1 MNDPQLAAA
10 LRSRSPDALPEL
22 LDAYGDQLFSYC
34 WCLLRNRENAQIAV
48 RDALVVATAQ
58 IGRLVCEEWLGL
70 WLYSL
75 ARAEC
80 LRREA
85 VPAADADEPVAPPNA
100 DDADSRLMAW
110 KAVTSMPAD
119 EVEALELDSRHDVDL
134 RLVLGL
140 SAAEV
145 QALLDRARRD
155 LERALGAEILIRKSH
170 ACPDRAAL
178 LGGWTGTTTP
188 ALRDQV
194 LEHAVTCSVCSPN
207 LPRSV
212 SPARVFALLPAPV
225 LSSVA
230 RLEVLGFFDDSR
242 KAAYREFAVSR
253 AEELTGSWF
262 LNAPESSEPA
272 TGSWFIPVPKSA
284 NPAPPVPSISSDPAH
299 LPPVPDPAHLTP
311 TPVPEPADLA
321 PISIPEPEPISPA
334 LRLAPEPAL
343 AFAGAPSAPNPE
355 PQATVYAPDAF
366 GSRPAATP
374 EPAAESTGPIRS
386 GPVVAQGF
394 MGSWLSLAEPADPRS
409 GPATEPLPPVPGP
422 APRPAASGS
431 GVPSSPNLSRPAPAS
446 ARPASRSVPAPARAA
461 SRPAPASA
469 PASAASRPAPAPAGS
484 RAAGGLGA
492 ATSGAVAPEPVAP
505 VIPLTVPPPA
515 GQAPPRTPRPAV
527 TARSSRR
534 RPRLSR
540 IGLAAVASVAVTAV
554 FALVGF
560 HITPAATTTS
570 SPPSVATEEP
580 GTATAQPGGG
590 ADAALPVK
598 VKRSSGASSSTEPLQ
613 QSAATKTE
621 SLAVAAASQPGISSP
636 SLPGQARS
644 PAKSASASA
653 SSSAPT
659 ANGTLAITP
668 DRLDLGR
675 STSGQLTLTAMNGPV
690 SWSADTSSS
699 LVTLNSQQGTLQAGQ
714 SVTLTVSV
722 TPGSGDEFVFV
733 YSSPLTSGATASPST
748 APTASQAVEV
758 TWMTTRPRSPRP
770 SPSPS
775 GSSSPSPSP
784 SPSPSVS
791 AAPSSVLG
799 GS

>member
-10 LRSRSPDALPEL
+10 LRSRSPDALPDL

-58 IGRLVCEEWLGL
+58 IGRLVCDEWLGL

-85 VPAADADEPVAPPNA
+85 VPAADADEPVALPSA

-110 KAVTSMPAD
+110 RAVTGLPAD

-178 LGGWTGTTTP
+178 LSDWTATTSP
-188 ALRDQV
+188 AQRDRM
-194 LEHAVTCSVCSPN
+194 LEHAATCSVCGPN

-242 KAAYREFAVSR
+242 KAAYREFTVSR

-262 LNAPESSEPA
+262 LSTPEPSEPA
-272 TGSWFIPVPKSA
+272 TGSWFIPAPKPA
-284 NPAPPVPSISSDPAH
+284 NPAPSIAADPIH
-299 LPPVPDPAHLTP
+299 LASTPDPAEP
-311 TPVPEPADLA
+311 APIPEPA
-321 PISIPEPEPISPA
+321 
-334 LRLAPEPAL
+334 
-343 AFAGAPSAPNPE
+343 SAS
-355 PQATVYAPDAF
+355 AADDA
-366 GSRPAATP
+366 
-374 EPAAESTGPIRS
+374 TGPIRS
-386 GPVVAQGF
+386 GPAVAQGF
-394 MGSWLSLAEPADPRS
+394 MGSWLSLAEPA
-409 GPATEPLPPVPGP
+409 GPEPGPPTEPIPPVPGP
-422 APRPAASGS
+422 TPQPAASRP
-431 GVPSSPNLSRPAPAS
+431 GVPSGPSPARPAP
-446 ARPASRSVPAPARAA
+446 VPAPAA
-461 SRPAPASA
+461 SRPVGAPQ
-469 PASAASRPAPAPAGS
+469 PAA
-484 RAAGGLGA
+484 
-492 ATSGAVAPEPVAP
+492 SGAVAPEPLAP
-505 VIPLTVPPPA
+505 VIPLTVPPPVA
-515 GQAPPRTPRPAV
+515 QAPPRPARPTT
-527 TARSSRR
+527 TAHPARR
-534 RPRLSR
+534 RPRVSG
-540 IGLAAVASVAVTAV
+540 IGVAAVASVAVTVV

-560 HITPAATTTS
+560 HVTPSATRTS
-570 SPPSVATEEP
+570 NPPSVAAE
-580 GTATAQPGGG
+580 GLGSAAAQAGGG

-598 VKRSSGASSSTEPLQ
+598 VKRSSGAPSSTEPLQ
-613 QSAATKTE
+613 QSAATKAE
-621 SLAVAAASQPGISSP
+621 SLAVAAASQPGSP
-636 SLPGQARS
+636 SLAGQAGR
-644 PAKSASASA
+644 PASSSSASASA
-653 SSSAPT
+653 SSSTPS
-659 ANGTLAITP
+659 ANGTLTVTP
-668 DRLDLGR
+668 DRLALGR
-675 STSGQLTLTAMNGPV
+675 SATGQLTLTAKNGPV
-690 SWSADTSSS
+690 SWSADTSST

-722 TPGSGDEFVFV
+722 TPGRGDEFVFV
-733 YSSPLTSGATASPST
+733 YSSPLTSGATQAPAGVPS
-748 APTASQAVEV
+748 ASQAVEV
-758 TWMTTRPRSPRP
+758 TWTTGPPPGPRP

-775 GSSSPSPSP
+775 PSDSSSPSPSP
-784 SPSPSVS
+784 SAS
-791 AAPSSVLG
+791 AAPSSVLSG
-799 GS
+799 T

>member
-34 WCLLRNRENAQIAV
+34 WRLLRNRENARIAV

-58 IGRLVCEEWLGL
+58 IGRLVCDEWLGL

-85 VPAADADEPVAPPNA
+85 VPASDADEPVGLPNT

-110 KAVTSMPAD
+110 NAVTSMPAD
-119 EVEALELDSRHDVDL
+119 EVEALDLDSRHDVDL

-178 LGGWTGTTTP
+178 LSGRTGTTTP
-188 ALRDQV
+188 ALRDRV
-194 LEHAVTCSVCSPN
+194 LEHAATCSVCSPN

-242 KAAYREFAVSR
+242 KAAYREFTVSR

-262 LNAPESSEPA
+262 LTTPEPSEPPS
-272 TGSWFIPVPKSA
+272 GSCFISTPK
-284 NPAPPVPSISSDPAH
+284 
-299 LPPVPDPAHLTP
+299 
-311 TPVPEPADLA
+311 
-321 PISIPEPEPISPA
+321 
-334 LRLAPEPAL
+334 APEPAL
-343 AFAGAPSAPNPE
+343 TFAESAEPSSEPE
-355 PQATVYAPDAF
+355 ASARTLDPS
-366 GSRPAATP
+366 GSCPAA
-374 EPAAESTGPIRS
+374 AS
-386 GPVVAQGF
+386 Q
-394 MGSWLSLAEPADPRS
+394 
-409 GPATEPLPPVPGP
+409 
-422 APRPAASGS
+422 PAASG
-431 GVPSSPNLSRPAPAS
+431 P
-446 ARPASRSVPAPARAA
+446 
-461 SRPAPASA
+461 
-469 PASAASRPAPAPAGS
+469 
-484 RAAGGLGA
+484 
-492 ATSGAVAPEPVAP
+492 VAPGPLAP
-505 VIPLTVPPPA
+505 VIPLAVPPPA
-515 GQAPPRTPRPAV
+515 AQGPPRPPRPAA
-527 TARSSRR
+527 TARPARR
-534 RPRLSR
+534 RPRVSR
-540 IGLAAVASVAVTAV
+540 VGVAAMASVAATAV

-560 HITPAATTTS
+560 HVTPSASTAS
-570 SPPSVATEEP
+570 SPPSAAAEGP
-580 GTATAQPGGG
+580 GSVTAQPGAG

-598 VKRSSGASSSTEPLQ
+598 VKRSSGAPSSTEPLQ
-613 QSAATKTE
+613 RSAATKTE
-621 SLAVAAASQPGISSP
+621 SLAVAAASQPARSSP
-636 SLPGQARS
+636 SLPGQAVS

-653 SSSAPT
+653 SSSTPS
-659 ANGTLAITP
+659 ANGTLTVTP

-675 STSGQLTLTAMNGPV
+675 STTGQLTLTAVNGPV
-690 SWSADTSSS
+690 SWSADTSSP

-722 TPGSGDEFVFV
+722 TLGSGEEFVFV
-733 YSSPLTSGATASPST
+733 YSSPLTSGATVAPSA
-748 APTASQAVEV
+748 APSASQAVEV
-758 TWMTTRPRSPRP
+758 TWTTGRPRGPRP
-770 SPSPS
+770 SPSPPDS
-775 GSSSPSPSP
+775 SSSSPSPSA
-784 SPSPSVS
+784 S
-791 AAPSSVLG
+791 AAPSSVLR

>member
-10 LRSRSPDALPEL
+10 LRSKSPDALPEL

-58 IGRLVCEEWLGL
+58 IERLVCDEWLGL

-85 VPAADADEPVAPPNA
+85 VPASDADEPVAPPNA

-140 SAAEV
+140 SAAEAE
-145 QALLDRARRD
+145 ALLDRARRD
-155 LERALGAEILIRKSH
+155 LERALAAEILVRKSR

-178 LGGWTGTTTP
+178 LSGWTGTTTP
-188 ALRDQV
+188 ALRDRV

-262 LNAPESSEPA
+262 LSTPESSEPA
-272 TGSWFIPVPKSA
+272 TGSWFIPVP
-284 NPAPPVPSISSDPAH
+284 I
-299 LPPVPDPAHLTP
+299 
-311 TPVPEPADLA
+311 
-321 PISIPEPEPISPA
+321 PIPIPEPEPISPA
-334 LRLAPEPAL
+334 LDLAPEPAL
-343 AFAGAPSAPNPE
+343 AFAGAPSAPSPE
-355 PQATVYAPDAF
+355 PQATGYAPDAF

-374 EPAAESTGPIRS
+374 EPAADTTGPIRS

-394 MGSWLSLAEPADPRS
+394 MGSWLSLAEAADPEP
-409 GPATEPLPPVPGP
+409 GPPTEPIPPVPGP
-422 APRPAASGS
+422 APRPAASRS
-431 GVPSSPNLSRPAPAS
+431 SVPSSPAPSRSTPAPAW
-446 ARPASRSVPAPARAA
+446 PASRSVPAPARAA
-461 SRPAPASA
+461 SRPTPASA
-469 PASAASRPAPAPAGS
+469 ELRSVPAPAPAGS
-484 RAAGGLGA
+484 RPAGGLGA
-492 ATSGAVAPEPVAP
+492 AASGAVTPEPVAP

-515 GQAPPRTPRPAV
+515 GQAPPRTSHPAA
-527 TARSSRR
+527 TPRSSRR
-534 RPRLSR
+534 RPRVSR

-570 SPPSVATEEP
+570 SPPSAATEEP

-598 VKRSSGASSSTEPLQ
+598 VKRSSGASSSTGPVR

-621 SLAVAAASQPGISSP
+621 SLAVAAASQPGVSSP
-636 SLPGQARS
+636 SLPGQAGN

-659 ANGTLAITP
+659 ANGTLAVTP
-668 DRLDLGR
+668 ARLDLGR

-690 SWSADTSSS
+690 SWSADTSST

-733 YSSPLTSGATASPST
+733 YSSPLTSGATASPS
-748 APTASQAVEV
+748 AASASQAVEV
-758 TWMTTRPRSPRP
+758 TWMTTRPRGPRP

>member
-10 LRSRSPDALPEL
+10 LRSRSPNALPEL

-85 VPAADADEPVAPPNA
+85 VPASDADEPVAPPNA

-145 QALLDRARRD
+145 QALLERARRD
-155 LERALGAEILIRKSH
+155 LERALAAEILIRKSH

-178 LGGWTGTTTP
+178 LSGWTGTTTP
-188 ALRDQV
+188 ALRDRV

-262 LNAPESSEPA
+262 LGTPEPSEPA

-284 NPAPPVPSISSDPAH
+284 NPAPPVPSIPSDSIPSDPAH
-299 LPPVPDPAHLTP
+299 
-311 TPVPEPADLA
+311 
-321 PISIPEPEPISPA
+321 
-334 LRLAPEPAL
+334 LAPEPAL
-343 AFAGAPSAPNPE
+343 AFAAASSAPSPE
-355 PQATVYAPDAF
+355 PQATAYAPDAF

-374 EPAAESTGPIRS
+374 EPAADSTGPIRS

-394 MGSWLSLAEPADPRS
+394 MGSWLSLAQPADPRP
-409 GPATEPLPPVPGP
+409 GPPTEPIPPVSGP
-422 APRPAASGS
+422 APRPAASRP
-431 GVPSSPNLSRPAPAS
+431 GVPSSPNPSRSTPAPAW
-446 ARPASRSVPAPARAA
+446 PASRSVPAPARAA
-461 SRPAPASA
+461 SRPAPA
-469 PASAASRPAPAPAGS
+469 PAASRPAGGP
-484 RAAGGLGA
+484 RAAASA
-492 ATSGAVAPEPVAP
+492 AVTPEPVAP

-515 GQAPPRTPRPAV
+515 GQAPPRTPRPAA

-534 RPRLSR
+534 RPRVSR

-570 SPPSVATEEP
+570 SPPSVATDEP

-598 VKRSSGASSSTEPLQ
+598 VKRSSGASSSAEPLQ

-621 SLAVAAASQPGISSP
+621 SLAVAAASQPGVSSP
-636 SLPGQARS
+636 SLPGQAGS

-653 SSSAPT
+653 SSGAAS
-659 ANGTLAITP
+659 ANGTLAVTP

-690 SWSADTSSS
+690 SWSADTSST

-733 YSSPLTSGATASPST
+733 YSSPLTSGATASPAAAAS
-748 APTASQAVEV
+748 ASQAVEV
-758 TWMTTRPRSPRP
+758 TWMTTRPRGPRP

-775 GSSSPSPSP
+775 GSSSPSPSA

>member
-1 MNDPQLAAA
+1 MNDPELAAA

-58 IGRLVCEEWLGL
+58 IERLFCDEWLGL

-85 VPAADADEPVAPPNA
+85 VPASDADEPVALPNT

-110 KAVTSMPAD
+110 NAVTSMPAD

-155 LERALGAEILIRKSH
+155 LELALAAEILIRKSH
-170 ACPDRAAL
+170 ACPDRGAL
-178 LGGWTGTTTP
+178 LSGWSGATTP
-188 ALRDQV
+188 ALRDRM
-194 LEHAVTCSVCSPN
+194 LEHAATCSVCSPN

-242 KAAYREFAVSR
+242 KAAYREFTASR

-262 LNAPESSEPA
+262 LSTPA
-272 TGSWFIPVPKSA
+272 ASQLASP
-284 NPAPPVPSISSDPAH
+284 PAA
-299 LPPVPDPAHLTP
+299 
-311 TPVPEPADLA
+311 
-321 PISIPEPEPISPA
+321 
-334 LRLAPEPAL
+334 
-343 AFAGAPSAPNPE
+343 AG
-355 PQATVYAPDAF
+355 T
-366 GSRPAATP
+366 RPAAA
-374 EPAAESTGPIRS
+374 PAAT
-386 GPVVAQGF
+386 V
-394 MGSWLSLAEPADPRS
+394 
-409 GPATEPLPPVPGP
+409 
-422 APRPAASGS
+422 RPA
-431 GVPSSPNLSRPAPAS
+431 
-446 ARPASRSVPAPARAA
+446 
-461 SRPAPASA
+461 
-469 PASAASRPAPAPAGS
+469 
-484 RAAGGLGA
+484 
-492 ATSGAVAPEPVAP
+492 
-505 VIPLTVPPPA
+505 
-515 GQAPPRTPRPAV
+515 
-527 TARSSRR
+527 RR
-534 RPRLSR
+534 RPRVSR
-540 IGLAAVASVAVTAV
+540 IGVAAVASVAVAAV

-560 HITPAATTTS
+560 HVTPPATSADSLT
-570 SPPSVATEEP
+570 SVAAEGP
-580 GTATAQPGGG
+580 GSATAQPGGG
-590 ADAALPVK
+590 SGAALPVK
-598 VKRSSGASSSTEPLQ
+598 VKRSSGAPSSTEPRQ

-621 SLAVAAASQPGISSP
+621 SLTVGVASQPGTSSP

-653 SSSAPT
+653 SSSAPS
-659 ANGTLAITP
+659 ANGTLAVAP
-668 DRLDLGR
+668 DRLNLGR
-675 STSGQLTLTAMNGPV
+675 STTGQLTLTAMNGPV
-690 SWSADTSSS
+690 SWSADTSST

-722 TPGSGDEFVFV
+722 TPGTGDEFVFI
-733 YSSPLTSGATASPST
+733 YSTPLTSGATQAPS
-748 APTASQAVEV
+748 AVPSASQAVEV
-758 TWMTTRPRSPRP
+758 TWTTGQPRSPRP

-775 GSSSPSPSP
+775 DSSSSSPSPSP
-784 SPSPSVS
+784 SAS
-791 AAPSSVLG
+791 AAPSSVLS